1 MPFPDFAPPSAEIRE
16 LLAPGGVLRAGIN
29 MSNFL
34 LVSSRTADG
43 GPAGVSPDMARVHPS
58 EPVTPPTRE
67 NVPPPVDAAE
77 GSRLPLKRILEIVAR
92 VSPGEVIEVEL
103 DEDDDVEVYEVKTL
117 TPEGRAIETTV
128 HARTGQVLDREED

>member
-1 MPFPDFAPPSAEIRE
+1 MLRFIVMTCVALTLAACQREESRAPDTPPV
-16 LLAPGGVLRAGIN
+16 P
-29 MSNFL
+29 
-34 LVSSRTADG
+34 
-43 GPAGVSPDMARVHPS
+43 PDMARVHPP
-58 EPVTPPTRE
+58 EPVTPSARE
-67 NVPPPVDAAE
+67 NVPPPVDAPE